1 MESLSLAII
10 NSIKEDRNYDLIK
23 DVVGARIFYH
33 SISVVDEKIDNKD
46 LYISFES
53 AIYKTS
59 NYNNKAR
66 EVLKEYI
73 MNKNNS
79 YNIKSLG
86 YLLIEGSV
94 VGGVYYYK
102 NEDKIIFVRNNNAG
116 VYKEESLSLDEIVN
130 NDNINYYPIS
140 SEFYDNYIF
149 DLFSKFLF
157 SSLYYNKM
165 GELFYSCLK
174 DDNNYGL
181 LKEWVSILNAYS
193 NRFVLSFIVGCGVND
208 DIYSNLSKE
217 SQSVCSLPDSLS
229 PGGWGNLIK
238 IINSN
243 ISYCLKKGSSFV
255 PNIKDFNEGMS
266 NINYFSPEMLKLLDK
281 KKYDDVIFDFLYGDN
296 HKSIIVDKLLNKKY
310 NPNIK
315 NTYLYKIAEYMSK
328 NPDSKFLSFNYDDFF
343 DRIYKYSVGLECNNT
358 VNPHGFIKDY
368 RLKAIS
374 KPNSD
379 IVLSSFEYMNG
390 YSFSNNRARRITRE
404 HLDRVNVIIG
414 NSLSDYEE
422 QKVFRLRYLKNRS
435 HRSFLFAKELDDIE
449 LNIMKALYFSSIGVI
464 YCPIKDYSEIS
475 NFLDQINK

>member
-33 SISVVDEKIDNKD
+33 SISMFDKGIDNKD
-46 LYISFES
+46 LYLSFES
-53 AIYKTS
+53 MIYKTS

-66 EVLKEYI
+66 EDLKEYI
-73 MNKNNS
+73 KNKNNS
-79 YNIKSLG
+79 YNIKNLG
-86 YLLIEGSV
+86 YLLIKESV

-102 NEDKIIFVRNNNAG
+102 NENKIIFVRNNNDG
-116 VYKEESLSLDEIVN
+116 VYKEEILSLDEIVN
-130 NDNINYYPIS
+130 NDNINYYPIN

-149 DLFSKFLF
+149 DLFSRFLY
-157 SSLYYNKM
+157 SSTDYEKIS
-165 GELFYSCLK
+165 ELFYSFLK
-174 DDNNYGL
+174 DYNNYGL
-181 LKEWVSILNAYS
+181 LKEWGSILNAYS
-193 NRFVLSFIVGCGVND
+193 NRFVLSFIVECGVND
-208 DIYSNLSKE
+208 DIYFNLSEENKSE
-217 SQSVCSLPDSLS
+217 CSLPDSLS
-229 PGGWGNLIK
+229 PGGWGNLID
-238 IINSN
+238 IINLN
-243 ISYCLKKGSSFV
+243 ISYCIKKGPLFV
-255 PNIKDFNEGMS
+255 PNIEDFNEGMS

-296 HKSIIVDKLLNKKY
+296 NKSIIVDRLLNKNH

-343 DRIYKYSVGLECNNT
+343 DRIYKYSVGSECNNT

-368 RLKAIS
+368 RIKAIS
-374 KPNSD
+374 KSNSD

-390 YSFSNNRARRITRE
+390 YSFSNSRARRITRE
-404 HLDRVNVIIG
+404 HLDKVNVIIG

-422 QKVFRLRYLKNRS
+422 QKVFRLKYLNNRS
-435 HRSFLFAKELDDIE
+435 YRSFLFAKELDDIE

-464 YCPIKDYSEIS
+464 YCPVKSFSEIS
-475 NFLDQINK
+475 DFLDQINK